1 MNETNPKQA
10 VGAPLERHV
19 RPRVAEALNAR
30 KTKDHISF
38 EQWLAFLDTAALT
51 AGFRGRIA
59 ADTGAECWQDYYD
72 DGYTPTQALAEDLH
86 HAA

>member
-1 MNETNPKQA
+1 MKSSTEAPA
-10 VGAPLERHV
+10 VLGPVERQV
-19 RPRVAEALNAR
+19 RPRSADALEAR
-30 KTKDHISF
+30 KTNANISMA
-38 EQWLAFLDTAALT
+38 QWLAFLDTAALT

-59 ADTGAECWQDYYD
+59 ADTGPECWQDYYD